1 MRSSLVVEYF
11 CRRRGLIDGVG
22 EVSSWAC
29 LCRRGGRDVFQVSRA
44 WLLRSSP
51 VWFLIAGVWVLRS
64 SSQACRGVFQVA
76 RAWWL
81 RSSPVWW
88 GVSSSACE
96 WFQVLRSVVFV
107 IFSCSSCF
115 FTRFYFV
122 LEHFHVLFLFIL
134 FLLHFFSFFGCSSIG
149 VVTGFLC
156 KSAMFVYCF

>member
-1 MRSSLVVEYF
+1 MWVRF
-11 CRRRGLIDGVG
+11 QVG
-22 EVSSWAC
+22 QRVFDVLASGAC

-76 RAWWL
+76 GVGWL

-134 FLLHFFSFFGCSSIG
+134 FLLQFSLFWLFKHRSSDQ
-149 VVTGFLC
+149 
-156 KSAMFVYCF
+156 SFVMRFKR